1 MVKVIMGLKG
11 SGKTKQLIE
20 LVTKALEDGH
30 GDVVCI
36 EKGPVLTYDIPYQAR
51 LIQTSDYNFGTFEFF
66 KGFITGL
73 HGGNYDITD
82 VFIDS
87 LYKMVN
93 SHADQEVEDF
103 LDWLSDFGEKQN
115 INFTLTISADVNSA
129 TEKMKKYF

>member
-20 LVTKALEDGH
+20 LVTEALEKEH
-30 GDVVCI
+30 GDVVCM

-66 KGFITGL
+66 KGFLSGL
-73 HGGNYDITD
+73 RAGNYDITD

-87 LYKMVN
+87 LYKMVEN
-93 SHADQEVEDF
+93 HDDKDVDDF
-103 LDWLSDFGEKQN
+103 LTWLDAFGQKEN
-115 INFTLTISADVNSA
+115 INFTITLTVGADQA
-129 TEKMKKYF
+129 TEVMKKYL